1 MQASAGGTGACA
13 VVGSLT
19 FLLRPGF
26 RSAFAAMSW
35 LLGSLPSAW
44 GELDTWALAGQG
56 LAASALPSAQ
66 GSSGPFLGSASLRR
80 LARCLGW
87 APRLGWAR
95 RLGPASGPGIWA
107 RRLGLASG
115 PIVAG
120 HGQMAGFL
128 SDNVLILR
136 KRNYRPSR
144 AETKS
149 SSKSSSKSS
158 GTRAKPRSPVD
169 CECVADQQGRST
181 TRPCRLLG
189 PRDRGGGRRS
199 LTQNR
204 ASLSKRGRALRS
216 VRSLPAGPSWI
227 IPNDATPSNGL
238 SHRRR

>member
-87 APRLGWAR
+87 APRLG
-95 RLGPASGPGIWA
+95 WA